1 MICYYLEDR
10 KITEDEARE
19 IEAKNGEILRD
30 GTIEELLQIQ
40 HIIRRE
46 EDDNELHN
54 EV

>member
-10 KITEDEARE
+10 KISENEAKE
-19 IEAKNGEILRD
+19 IEAKNREILRD

-46 EDDNELHN
+46 EGNYGLHN
-54 EV
+54 KV